1 MTALDILVLLLV
13 GYFGVRGLSR
23 GFVNEALSLVAWV
36 AAIAA
41 VKVLHAPVAETL
53 VGPVGTSSGASVLS
67 FALVFGITF
76 LIGRLI
82 ANRIGTATKSS
93 GLGAFD
99 RILGFGFGAIKGLL
113 GASLIFLFGSLLYDT
128 VYGGKSERPAWMV
141 ESRTYPLLNAT
152 SSALVSFVDQRRKG
166 GGGPTTPNN

>member
-13 GYFGVRGLSR
+13 GYFGVKGLSR

-41 VKVLHAPVAETL
+41 VKLFHTPLAEAL
-53 VGPVGTSSGASVLS
+53 VGPVGTSSGSSVLA
-67 FALVFGITF
+67 FALIFGITF
-76 LIGRLI
+76 MIGRLI
-82 ANRIGTATKSS
+82 ANRIGAATKSS

-99 RILGFGFGAIKGLL
+99 RVLGFGFGAIKGLL
-113 GASLIFLFGSLLYDT
+113 GASLIFLFASLLYDT
-128 VYGGKSERPAWMV
+128 VYGGKSERPGWMV

-152 SSALVSFVDQRRKG
+152 SRALVTFVDQRRNG
-166 GGGPTTPNN
+166 GGGPTPPTG